1 MKNPGQSKLAR
12 IALAAVAVV
21 AVGTAAGCS
30 SSDSSGSAS
39 PSSSIS
45 VSSDTVIIDVRT
57 PSEYAAGHLEGAQNI
72 DVQSATFDQQI
83 AGLDK
88 NASYVVY
95 CRSGN
100 RSAAAVA
107 QMEAAGFTN
116 LQDAGG
122 LQEAAESTGIVI
134 VK

>member
-1 MKNPGQSKLAR
+1 MTNSRQSRLVRIVLSAIAV
-12 IALAAVAVV
+12 IALG
-21 AVGTAAGCS
+21 GTVAGCS
-30 SSDSSGSAS
+30 SDGSSSTSS
-39 PSSSIS
+39 PSIS
-45 VSSDTVIIDVRT
+45 VTADTTLIDVRT
-57 PSEYAAGHLEGAQNI
+57 PSEFAAGHLEGAQNI

-100 RSAAAVA
+100 RSAAAVS

-122 LQEAAESTGIVI
+122 LTEASEATGVVI
-134 VK
+134 VT

>member
-1 MKNPGQSKLAR
+1 MTNSRQSRLVRIVLAAIAV
-12 IALAAVAVV
+12 IALG
-21 AVGTAAGCS
+21 GTVAGCS
-30 SSDSSGSAS
+30 SDGSSSTSS
-39 PSSSIS
+39 PSIS
-45 VSSDTVIIDVRT
+45 VTADTTLIDVRT
-57 PSEYAAGHLEGAQNI
+57 PSEFAAGHLEGAQNI

-100 RSAAAVA
+100 RSAAAVS

-122 LQEAAESTGIVI
+122 LTEASEATGVVI
-134 VK
+134 VT